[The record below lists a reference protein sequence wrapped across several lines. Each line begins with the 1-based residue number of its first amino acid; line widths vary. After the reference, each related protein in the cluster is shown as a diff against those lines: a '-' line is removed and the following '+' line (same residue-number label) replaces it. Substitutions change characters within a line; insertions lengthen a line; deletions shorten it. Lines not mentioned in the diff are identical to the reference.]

1 MSAGSQKLRLLLV
14 DDEHDITVVL
24 KRGLES
30 HGFEVTAFNDPA
42 EALSN
47 YAPGKYDL
55 VLLDVRMPR
64 MSGFELYRKIRDID
78 PDVKACFLTAFEIYF
93 DEFRKMFPKL
103 HVRCFAKKP
112 VSAGDL
118 RGLIIQE
125 ISGEE
130 PRANTS

>member
-1 MSAGSQKLRLLLV
+1 MLV

-130 PRANTS
+130 PRASRS